1 MTLDKGR
8 AQLYLSFPQVPLKM
22 FPQLLL
28 SLQLWVMWQVP
39 GQVLILII
47 NILLLVQ
54 VHIPQPVPLPLTPQE
69 E

>member
-1 MTLDKGR
+1 
-8 AQLYLSFPQVPLKM
+8 M

-28 SLQLWVMWQVP
+28 PLQLWVMWQVS

-47 NILLLVQ
+47 NVLLLVQ

>member
-1 MTLDKGR
+1 MLDKGK

-28 SLQLWVMWQVP
+28 SLQLWVMWQIP

-47 NILLLVQ
+47 SILLLIQ
-54 VHIPQPVPLPLTPQE
+54 VHVAQPVPLSLTPQE